1 MKKNI
6 ILLISA
12 FMLSIAGYAQQDPA
26 ALAILDAMSQ
36 KYQSIPAF
44 TADFSYIM
52 ENPEEGI
59 DEKFEGKI
67 TVMDDKY
74 KLEMSGQEIINDG
87 IAVWT
92 FLEEDNEVTISEY
105 DDSEEEITLS
115 NIFSIYKEGYK
126 YLLSESLE
134 NGQIDVV
141 DLVPEDRDKT
151 FFKIRMEIIKAKNE
165 LRSFRIFDKSGSRFL
180 YKINE
185 FAENSAI
192 TAQDFKFD
200 ESKHPGVEVLDFR

>member
-12 FMLSIAGYAQQDPA
+12 FMLSVAGYAQQDPA

-74 KLEMSGQEIINDG
+74 KLEINFHQEEMEQW
-87 IAVWT
+87 A
-92 FLEEDNEVTISEY
+92 LAAKQKEEDN
-105 DDSEEEITLS
+105 
-115 NIFSIYKEGYK
+115 
-126 YLLSESLE
+126 
-134 NGQIDVV
+134 
-141 DLVPEDRDKT
+141 
-151 FFKIRMEIIKAKNE
+151 
-165 LRSFRIFDKSGSRFL
+165 LRLRLQHRKL
-180 YKINE
+180 Q
-185 FAENSAI
+185 A
-192 TAQDFKFD
+192 
-200 ESKHPGVEVLDFR
+200 SKRL